1 MAKVLVSYFSKS
13 GNTRA
18 MAECVKEG
26 LDSLGDVNAEL
37 KKAQDTTID
46 DLRSSDGIIIGSPTY
61 FGVMA
66 TEVKNLLDK
75 SIQCY
80 GKLVGKVGGAFSSSG
95 LIGGGNETTIMSI
108 LQGLLIHGMIIQG
121 VQKGNHYGPVSV
133 GAPNEEARDECMQYG
148 KMIGKLVKRL
158 G

>member
-1 MAKVLVSYFSKS
+1 MARVLITYFSKS
-13 GNTRA
+13 GNTKE
-18 MAECVKEG
+18 MAQSIKEG
-26 LDSLGDVNAEL
+26 LDSLSDVEVSL
-37 KKAQDTTID
+37 KKVQDTTID

-66 TEVKNLLDK
+66 AEVKQLMDK

-80 GKLVGKVGGAFSSSG
+80 GKLVGKVGGAFTSSG
-95 LIGGGNETTIMSI
+95 MIGGGNETTIMSI
-108 LQGLLIHGMIIQG
+108 LQGLLIHGMIVHG

-133 GAPNEEARDECMQYG
+133 GAPNEEVRDECVQYG
-148 KMIGKLVKRL
+148 KMIGGLVKRL

>member
-1 MAKVLVSYFSKS
+1 MAKVLISYFSKS
-13 GNTRA
+13 GNTKK
-18 MAECVKEG
+18 MAESVKEG
-26 LDSLGDVNAEL
+26 LDSLSNMDVDL
-37 KKAQDTTID
+37 RKVQDTTID
-46 DLRSSDGIIIGSPTY
+46 DLRSADGIIIGSPTY

-66 TEVKNLLDK
+66 GEVKQLMDK

-95 LIGGGNETTIMSI
+95 MIGGGNETTIMSI
-108 LQGLLIHGMIIQG
+108 LQGLLIHGMIVQG

-133 GAPNEEARDECMQYG
+133 GAPNEEVRSECTQYG
-148 KMIGKLVKRL
+148 KLIGELVRRL

>member
-1 MAKVLVSYFSKS
+1 MAKVLISYFTKS
-13 GNTRA
+13 GNTKM
-18 MAECVKEG
+18 MAESVKDG
-26 LDSLGDVNAEL
+26 LDSLGDVKVDL
-37 KKAQDTTID
+37 KKVQDTTID

-66 TEVKNLLDK
+66 TEVKHLMDK

-80 GKLVGKVGGAFSSSG
+80 GKLVGKVGGAFTSSG
-95 LIGGGNETTIMSI
+95 MIGGGNETTVMSI
-108 LQGLLIHGMIIQG
+108 LQGLLIHGMIVRG

-133 GAPNEEARDECMQYG
+133 GAPDEEVRNECVQYG
-148 KMIGKLVKRL
+148 KMIGELLKRL

>member
-1 MAKVLVSYFSKS
+1 MSKVLISYFSKS
-13 GNTRA
+13 GNTKE
-18 MAECVKEG
+18 MAEYIKEG
-26 LDSLGDVNAEL
+26 LDSLSDVDVDL
-37 KKAQDTTID
+37 KKVQNTTIK

-66 TEVKNLLDK
+66 REVKALMDK

-80 GKLVGKVGGAFSSSG
+80 GKLVGKVGGAFTSSG
-95 LIGGGNETTIMSI
+95 MIGGGNETTILSI
-108 LQGLLIHGMIIQG
+108 LQGLLIHGMIVQG

-133 GAPNEEARDECMQYG
+133 GAPNEEVRDECLRYG
-148 KMIGKLVKRL
+148 KMIGALVKRL